1 LPDTVRFAILDEAF
15 DEVPLWQLPWGMEMI
30 TDGEKVQVHP
40 PWSMDEVR
48 PVLAGYFEGHV

>member
-1 LPDTVRFAILDEAF
+1 LPDTVRFAILDDAF
-15 DEVPLWQLPWGMEMI
+15 HEVPLWQLPWGMEMI